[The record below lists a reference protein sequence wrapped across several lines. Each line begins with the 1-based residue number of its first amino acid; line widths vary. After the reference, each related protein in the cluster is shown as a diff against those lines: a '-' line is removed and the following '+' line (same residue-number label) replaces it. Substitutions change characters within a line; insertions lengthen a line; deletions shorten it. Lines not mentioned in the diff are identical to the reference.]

1 LKENVR
7 RGVVPK
13 YGCAEHNLED
23 MHVRM
28 APDVNN
34 VSPTQWEKNKAAH
47 GNKRQ
52 LAALVS

>member
-1 LKENVR
+1 MR